1 MKKII
6 SLLFFALAFLAAP
19 VFAADFPTVNVVFDS
34 GKTDLPAGA
43 DATIKIAAE
52 FLKANKDA
60 KLKISGFVDDSGDMA
75 KNKELAKLRAFAV
88 RDAIKAAGAAE
99 TQVVLQKPD
108 DIVAGKGEA
117 ARRVDVALF
126 KEAEMAA
133 GAAAAGVAAAAAAA
147 TPAAG
152 TAAAVAVVAAPAA
165 AASAPPA
172 PVPNKGDT
180 AWMMVATLLVILM
193 TVPGLALFYGGLVRS
208 KNMLSVLMQVMV
220 TFSLIVV
227 LWFIYGYSFAF
238 TEGNKFIG
246 GTDRLMMKGIWD
258 NVAGTFANAATF
270 SKGVVIPEIVFAAF
284 QATFAGITCCLIVG
298 AFAERI
304 KFSAALLFMV
314 IWFTFSYLPI
324 AHMVWFWAGPDAY
337 ATKEVVEKVNATAG
351 MIWQWGALDFAGGTV
366 VHINAGVAGL
376 VGAYVIGKRVGYGK
390 EAMAPHSLTLTMV
403 GAALLWVGW
412 FGFNAGSALE
422 ANGFAALAFIN
433 TFAAT
438 AAAVLAWITGEALS
452 RGKASMLGA
461 ASGAVAGLVAITPA
475 AGNVGPGGAL
485 IIGALAGFVC
495 LWGVNGLKRMLGA
508 DDSLDVFGVHGLG
521 GILGAL
527 LTGVF
532 ASPSLGGPSMMGDW
546 VTATMVTPAD
556 YSIAAQVWVQAK
568 AVLVTVLWSAVV
580 SFIAF
585 KLVDLVIGLRVTE
598 EEERE
603 GLDISSHGETAYSR

>member
-1 MKKII
+1 MKK
-6 SLLFFALAFLAAP
+6 LLATLAFSVGFLMAATTAVAQAPAAAP
-19 VFAADFPTVNVVFDS
+19 VAAAS
-34 GKTDLPAGA
+34 SAPA
-43 DATIKIAAE
+43 AA
-52 FLKANKDA
+52 K
-60 KLKISGFVDDSGDMA
+60 
-75 KNKELAKLRAFAV
+75 
-88 RDAIKAAGAAE
+88 
-99 TQVVLQKPD
+99 
-108 DIVAGKGEA
+108 EA
-117 ARRVDVALF
+117 AP
-126 KEAEMAA
+126 
-133 GAAAAGVAAAAAAA
+133 AAA
-147 TPAAG
+147 P
-152 TAAAVAVVAAPAA
+152 AAAVAVAVAPAA

-193 TVPGLALFYGGLVRS
+193 TIPGLALFYGGLVRS

-227 LWFIYGYSFAF
+227 LWVIYGYSFAF
-238 TEGNKFIG
+238 TEGGKFIG
-246 GTDRLMMKGIWD
+246 GTDRLFMKGIWD

-298 AFAERI
+298 AFAERM
-304 KFSAALLFMV
+304 KFAAVLAFMV
-314 IWFTFSYLPI
+314 LWFTFSYLPI
-324 AHMVWFWAGPDAY
+324 AHMVWFWMGPDAY
-337 ATKEVVEKVNATAG
+337 TTAKVAEEMNSKAG

-376 VGAYVIGKRVGYGK
+376 VGAYMVGKRIGYGK

-433 TFAAT
+433 TFVAT
-438 AAAVLAWITGEALS
+438 AAAVLAWCVAEALS
-452 RGKASMLGA
+452 KGKASMLGA

-475 AGNVGPGGAL
+475 AGNVGPMGAVV
-485 IIGALAGFVC
+485 IGLVAGVVC
-495 LWGVNGLKRMLGA
+495 LWGVSGLKKMLGA

-521 GILGAL
+521 GIVGAL

-532 ASPSLGGPSMMGDW
+532 ASPSLGGPSAMNDW
-546 VTATMVTPAD
+546 VTATMMTPAE
-556 YSIAAQVWVQAK
+556 YSIGAQVWIQAK
-568 AVLVTVLWSAVV
+568 AVMVTIVWSGVV
-580 SFIAF
+580 SFVAY
-585 KLVDLVIGLRVTE
+585 KLVDMVIGLRVPE

-603 GLDISSHGETAYSR
+603 GLDITSHGETAYGR